1 MFSKKQKGVEVHPR
15 EYEIYCLKRL
25 PLDDCLVLDWAYFVS
40 MEILLCTHHSV
51 YDGLQL
57 HLLGDRW
64 KIYEL

>member
-1 MFSKKQKGVEVHPR
+1 MFSKKQKGVEAHAR
-15 EYEIYCLKRL
+15 EYEIYCSKRL
-25 PLDDCLVLDWAYFVS
+25 TLDYFVY
-40 MEILLCTHHSV
+40 MEISLCTHHSV